1 MAGIKFHEYLFLQVF
16 NFVIFFTVAKNVKF
30 KTQEIK

>member
-16 NFVIFFTVAKNVKF
+16 NFVIFFYSREKR
-30 KTQEIK
+30 EI